1 MDTNKVLKEL
11 YKQMRSM
18 YLWFDVNATTP
29 LQDELK
35 VDEYGELADKK
46 QQEQIAKQIV
56 DLIGN
61 GALDLDEAIDTWID
75 DTLDMGLIKMF
86 CTFPYKEKKEES
98 VQESYIE
105 YKVRVPLTIEE
116 FKAAISEDKM
126 YEAALE
132 ELEDTF
138 TDEYIEQ
145 TWNHYKTENPNTKIK
160 EIVSVYIDD
169 GYPTKYE
176 LVVVLKVEP
185 SEDNLQIIDEVKNLI
200 NELIEEFEVNVPYE
214 TTDPTFVSDPEYPD
228 AEPDTV
234 MGETHVY
241 IIPEL
246 DLIRVKT
253 TEHLTEGKVL
263 TEGNEIVEQEIND
276 PNFNPES
283 PEGQVLLRTQQ
294 LYTQL
299 SQARIE
305 ADVSYENGEGQISIT
320 IQDGGQIII
329 PVTDKNTKLE
339 MVGNNIILDQDLV
352 QLINQLLPILDRI

>member
-11 YKQMRSM
+11 YKQMKAT

-29 LQDELK
+29 LQEELIL
-35 VDEYGELADKK
+35 DEYGELSDKK
-46 QQEQIAKQIV
+46 QQEQIANQIV

-61 GALDLDEAIDTWID
+61 GALDLDEAIDIWID

-86 CTFPYKEKKEES
+86 CTFPYKEVK
-98 VQESYIE
+98 ESYIE

-138 TDEYIEQ
+138 TDKYIEQ
-145 TWNHYKTENPNTKIK
+145 TWNHYKTENPNTKLK

-176 LVVVLKVEP
+176 LVVVLKIEP

-214 TTDPTFVSDPEYPD
+214 TTDPTFVSDPNNPD

-253 TEHLTEGKVL
+253 TEYLAEGKVL
-263 TEGNEIVEQEIND
+263 TEGNEVVEQEIND

-299 SQARIE
+299 SQARIDS
-305 ADVSYENGEGQISIT
+305 DVTYDNGEGQVTIT
-320 IQDGGQIII
+320 LNDGGQIII
-329 PVTDKNTKLE
+329 PITDNNTKLE
-339 MVGNNIILDQDLV
+339 MVGTNIILDQDLV

>member
-11 YKQMRSM
+11 YNQMKAT

-29 LQDELK
+29 LQEELIL
-35 VDEYGELADKK
+35 DEYGELSDKR

-56 DLIGN
+56 NLIGN

-86 CTFPYKEKKEES
+86 CTFPYKEKKEEA
-98 VQESYIE
+98 VKESYIE

-145 TWNHYKTENPNTKIK
+145 TWNYYKTENPNTNIK

-176 LVVVLKVEP
+176 LVVVLKIEP

-214 TTDPTFVSDPEYPD
+214 TTDPTFVSDPDKPD
-228 AEPDTV
+228 AEPDIV

-253 TEHLTEGKVL
+253 TEYLAEGKVL
-263 TEGNEIVEQEIND
+263 TEGNEVVEQEIND

-283 PEGQVLLRTQQ
+283 SEGQVLLRTQQ

-299 SQARIE
+299 MQARIDS
-305 ADVSYENGEGQISIT
+305 DVTYDNGEGQVTIT
-320 IQDGGQIII
+320 LNDGGQIII
-329 PVTDKNTKLE
+329 PITDNNTKLE
-339 MVGNNIILDQDLV
+339 MVGNNLVLNQDLV
-352 QLINQLLPILDRI
+352 QLVNQLIQIIDRI